1 MDILFLTFVFLFYMG
16 YAAIFFN
23 GYHEEKLEDKHTCKS
38 LYLIKP
44 LVTSLT
50 RIGPTSKKN
59 ISDKILSNFEL
70 ESIFLTF
77 MSQN

>member
-44 LVTSLT
+44 LVTNLT
-50 RIGPTSKKN
+50 RIGPTSKKTLVT
-59 ISDKILSNFEL
+59 KYCQ
-70 ESIFLTF
+70 IFRWNLF
-77 MSQN
+77 F